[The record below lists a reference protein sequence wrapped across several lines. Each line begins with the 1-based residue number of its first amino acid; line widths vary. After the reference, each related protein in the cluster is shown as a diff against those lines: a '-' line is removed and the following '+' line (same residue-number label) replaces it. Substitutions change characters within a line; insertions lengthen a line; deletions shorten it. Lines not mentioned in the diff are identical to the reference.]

1 MSFLKNH
8 RNIVAVT
15 GAGGDDVANTQH
27 HFIQLEH
34 ILKCLKILHEC
45 LEEGQPNG
53 HAGGN
58 GGQRPLVPMPP
69 TRLKRLREDSGGEQR
84 GLVATGVNGSID
96 DDDKSIPEQVEEAVN
111 ESILVWYNYI
121 VEKMPAQSPT
131 DCGID
136 IKNTMQLVR
145 LILSDLKEG
154 GPCQT
159 LQALFTRELGIDYC
173 SIAYAIYDQ
182 NVSN

>member
-1 MSFLKNH
+1 MGSSRPWQKVRSKFCFCLKETRFIETATVFISDCMSFLKNH

-96 DDDKSIPEQVEEAVN
+96 DDGN
-111 ESILVWYNYI
+111 LVG
-121 VEKMPAQSPT
+121 VF
-131 DCGID
+131 G
-136 IKNTMQLVR
+136 
-145 LILSDLKEG
+145 
-154 GPCQT
+154 
-159 LQALFTRELGIDYC
+159 
-173 SIAYAIYDQ
+173 
-182 NVSN
+182 